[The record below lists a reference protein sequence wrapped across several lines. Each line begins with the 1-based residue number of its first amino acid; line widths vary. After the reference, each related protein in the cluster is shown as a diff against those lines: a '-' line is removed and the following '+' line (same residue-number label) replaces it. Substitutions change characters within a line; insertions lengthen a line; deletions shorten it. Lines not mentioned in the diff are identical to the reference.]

1 MTATRMSI
9 TIDSTGL
16 RATAHTDRSERGIAL
31 TGADESTLMTAVFE
45 YAHRHAVN
53 TDSTV
58 VVDIHDERA
67 PGSDTA
73 PQRLEVDPDNTI
85 RPVIEPFESTVHAH
99 TEQGTGT
106 STRAGAPRQ
115 PAGSAQ
121 SRGPVVRVVVDA
133 PPADLEQPP
142 PQQRIVRPSETPAP
156 APQPTR
162 GHPALRT
169 STRDALSPTP
179 PSGTRSP
186 ARRGVR
192 GRLNAA
198 LGLKL
203 AARVDELGVR
213 TAASTIAGPV
223 PDHAVVA
230 VINVKGGVG
239 KTPITLGLASQL
251 AAHRGPGTTAAV
263 DLGESNN
270 SFADRIAAPAPIGF
284 DTAGLLDLIES
295 TGGQIT
301 PATLGRYLV
310 RQPSGE
316 DVLTGRDDERIDLGY
331 EQAQA
336 LGSLLSRFRDLLI
349 VDTGNAENSGR
360 WQWAVGTAQVVLI
373 PVPLR
378 ADVVAVARRMVG
390 RIAARRPHGLTGVM
404 VVITDGPGDTPDIEA
419 GEIEQLTRGDGID
432 VVLRMPYE
440 PVFASGQPI
449 TADDL
454 ALPTRDALT
463 RLGARVITAMSDGG
477 RTR

>member
-16 RATAHTDRSERGIAL
+16 RATAHTDRNDRGIAL

-45 YAHRHAVN
+45 HAHRHAVH
-53 TDSTV
+53 TESTV
-58 VVDIHDERA
+58 AVDIHDERA

-85 RPVIEPFESTVHAH
+85 RPVIEPFESTVHARP
-99 TEQGTGT
+99 EPSAGT
-106 STRAGAPRQ
+106 STRAGASRT
-115 PAGSAQ
+115 PAGSADT
-121 SRGPVVRVVVDA
+121 RGPVVRVVDDG
-133 PPADLEQPP
+133 PSADLEQPP
-142 PQQRIVRPSETPAP
+142 PRQRIVRPSEPP
-156 APQPTR
+156 VLAPQPTR
-162 GHPALRT
+162 GRPSTPAT
-169 STRDALSPTP
+169 ATRDALSLAK
-179 PSGTRSP
+179 PSGTASP

-203 AARVDELGVR
+203 AAGVDELGVR

-239 KTPITLGLASQL
+239 KTPIALGLASQL

-284 DTAGLLDLIES
+284 DTASLLDFIES
-295 TGGQIT
+295 TGGQIS
-301 PATLGRYLV
+301 PAALGRYLV

-360 WQWAVGTAQVVLI
+360 WQWAVSTAQVVLI

-378 ADVVAVARRMVG
+378 ADVVAVARRMIG
-390 RIAARRPHGLTGVM
+390 RIAARRPHGLSGVM

-419 GEIEQLTRGDGID
+419 GEIEQLTRNDGID

-440 PVFASGQPI
+440 PAFASGQPI
-449 TADDL
+449 TAENL

-463 RLGARVITAMSDGG
+463 RLGARVVTAMSN
-477 RTR
+477 RT